1 MTIAETTAG
10 RTREYYEL
18 GHSDWEL
25 ERLKRQA
32 TLLDPFTR
40 QFYRE
45 AGIAEGMKVLDIG
58 CGAGCAALVLAELV
72 GESGSVIGIDRA
84 PGAVASAAERARKLD
99 KRNISFCVAE
109 VKDIKNET
117 FDAVAGRYVLLFNLD
132 RAEMVRAARRLTRP
146 GGIIVFH
153 EPDFSHVMHASNPP
167 APLYDRAMNLIVE
180 TLSRCGSDPYMALGL
195 YRAFTQAGLE
205 PTLSLRASIT
215 GPTDLY
221 GPVDRQTEV
230 LASMGPVMR
239 ELGLVKPGE
248 IDDPK
253 NSQRRA
259 REEVRALGSVLI
271 GSLEIGAWV
280 RVP

>member
-1 MTIAETTAG
+1 MTIAETTTG

-45 AGIAEGMKVLDIG
+45 AGIAEGMKVLGIG
-58 CGAGCAALVLAELV
+58 CGAGCAALLAELV
-72 GESGSVIGIDRA
+72 GESGSVLGIDRA
-84 PGAVASAAERARKLD
+84 PAAVASAAERARKLD

-109 VKDIKNET
+109 VNDIKNET

-153 EPDFSHVMHASNPP
+153 EPDFGHVRRASNPP
-167 APLYDRAMNLIVE
+167 APLYDRVMNLIVE
-180 TLSRCGSDPYMALGL
+180 TLSGCGSDPYMALGL
-195 YRAFTQAGLE
+195 YRAFTKAGLE

-230 LASMGPVMR
+230 LA
-239 ELGLVKPGE
+239 
-248 IDDPK
+248 
-253 NSQRRA
+253 
-259 REEVRALGSVLI
+259 
-271 GSLEIGAWV
+271 
-280 RVP
+280 